1 LTREQLLEALV
12 DPNARIAPGFG
23 TVGISL
29 RNGQRVDGTLREE
42 TDTHVVVMAGTPPVE
57 QRIAKSDIA
66 ERTNP
71 VSAMPPLGLVLKP
84 REVRDLVEF
93 LAMLK

>member
-1 LTREQLLEALV
+1 MLT
-12 DPNARIAPGFG
+12 
-23 TVGISL
+23 
-29 RNGQRVDGTLREE
+29 
-42 TDTHVVVMAGTPPVE
+42 GTPPVE
-57 QRIAKSDIA
+57 RRIAKADIA

-71 VSAMPPLGLVLKP
+71 VSAMPPLGLILKP